1 MANQDKQNDFQNL
14 PPCAAV
20 FIGRVIK
27 KMRYRKKVRQDVQA
41 ELVAHFED
49 GLKDCTTDHA
59 KEQAALKLI
68 ADFGD
73 IKLLALLLRR
83 AKKRCRPLWRKV
95 LVRSLQMLGVIFL
108 YVLLCFSPLI
118 VGTPRITVNYLDWL
132 NELVRQGRD
141 EADNAKP
148 YYEKAIDLYVAMP
161 ELLSRRM
168 SDWPADLNDVELDSL
183 STWLK
188 KNEPAIGMFTQG
200 ADRPYYWNT
209 YQTNEEGELA
219 TGVMQHAMA
228 PLASYKRLAQTM
240 SWRIRYDS
248 YNGDTD
254 SALRNS
260 VALLGFGRHLQGHGL
275 MIEQL
280 VGIAIEALAHNEVS
294 TVLQKVDVPA
304 DALETLQKK
313 LQKLISG
320 PEPVI
325 CLEAEKAFWYDQIQR
340 TFTNDS
346 QGSGRLLV
354 RGIPYVVSDWKS
366 SLWSLVS
373 FSYPDRREVVTRID
387 TYFEQ
392 AAEFSGKTPCHW
404 HTEGADSDVWNKLLA
419 KSGLMLQIA
428 GPAHRRMAEILWRLK
443 TDREA
448 LLTVLALMRYQKKI
462 GRYPTSLDEVGAA
475 GYLEK
480 LPMDPYG
487 DKPLIYEKT
496 KDSFVLYSIGL
507 NFKDDGGE
515 PGKSSVGRLRKWSDN
530 GDTVFWPAPKID
542 N

>member
-1 MANQDKQNDFQNL
+1 MAKQDNQNDFQHL
-14 PPCAAV
+14 PPSAAV

-132 NELVRQGRD
+132 NELVRQGKD

-148 YYEKAIDLYVAMP
+148 YYEKAIDLYVEMP

-188 KNEPAIGMFTQG
+188 KNEPAIGMFRQG

-209 YQTNEEGELA
+209 YQTDEEGELA

-240 SWRIRYDS
+240 SCRIRYDA
-248 YNGDTD
+248 YNGDID

-275 MIEQL
+275 MTEQL

-313 LQKLISG
+313 LQNLISG

-392 AAEFSGKTPCHW
+392 AAEFSGKTPWHW

-419 KSGLMLQIA
+419 KNGLMLQIA

-443 TDREA
+443 TDREG

-462 GRYPTSLDEVGAA
+462 GRYPTSLDEVVAA

-515 PGKSSVGRLRKWSDN
+515 PGKSSAGRLRKWSDN
-530 GDTVFWPAPKID
+530 GDTVFWPVPKID

>member
-1 MANQDKQNDFQNL
+1 MAKQSKTDLQNV
-14 PPCAAV
+14 PAAAAR
-20 FIGRVIK
+20 FINRVIS
-27 KMRYRKKVRQDVQA
+27 KMRYRKKIRRDVQV
-41 ELVAHFED
+41 ELMAHFED
-49 GLKDCTTDHA
+49 ELKDCATDQEKDQKA
-59 KEQAALKLI
+59 QQLI

-73 IKLLALLLRR
+73 AKLLAVLLRR

-95 LVRSLQMLGVIFL
+95 LVRTLKVFGIIFL

-132 NELVRQGRD
+132 NELVRQSKD

-148 YYEKAIDLYVAMP
+148 YYEKAIDLYMAMP
-161 ELLSRRM
+161 EFLSRRM
-168 SDWPADLNDVELDSL
+168 SDCPADLNDVELDSL

-188 KNEPAIGMFTQG
+188 KNEPAIGMFRQG

-209 YQTNEEGELA
+209 YQTDEEGELA

-240 SWRIRYDS
+240 SWRVRYDTH
-248 YNGDTD
+248 NGDID

-260 VALLGFGRHLQGHGL
+260 VALLRFGRHLQGHGL
-275 MIEQL
+275 LTEQL
-280 VGIAIEALAHNEVS
+280 VGTAIEALAHEVVF
-294 TVLQKVDVPA
+294 TVLNKVDVPA
-304 DALETLQKK
+304 DALETLQKELEK
-313 LQKLISG
+313 LVSD

-340 TFTNDS
+340 TFTDDS
-346 QGSGRLLV
+346 HGSGRVLI
-354 RGIPYVVSDWKS
+354 RGIPYAVGDWKDGI
-366 SLWSLVS
+366 WRFVS
-373 FSYPDRREVVTRID
+373 FSYPDRREVVASID
-387 TYFEQ
+387 THFEQ
-392 AAEFSGKTPCHW
+392 AAELSDKTPWDW
-404 HTEGADSDVWNKLLA
+404 HTEDPVLDEWSNVVP
-419 KSGLMLQIA
+419 KSLMLGIV
-428 GPAHRRMAEILWRLK
+428 GPAHSRVAQVEWRLK

-462 GRYPTSLDEVGAA
+462 GRYPTSLDEVVAA

-515 PGKSSVGRLRKWSDN
+515 PGKSSAGRLRKWSDN
-530 GDTVFWPAPKID
+530 GDTVFWPVPKID